1 MPSPTLT
8 AAHLRAERLPAADKA
23 ASASITLSR
32 PRGYFDA
39 QRDRMVFDGLSTLPG
54 VPAKG
59 AGVATSKLLL
69 KSTAGQAAARS
80 VQAEFNGEK
89 LTGLAWPTAENH
101 VVVLELTY

>member
-1 MPSPTLT
+1 M
-8 AAHLRAERLPAADKA
+8 HLRAERVPEAEKTAA
-23 ASASITLSR
+23 ASITLAR
-32 PRGYFDA
+32 PRGYLDA
-39 QRDRMVFDGLSTLPG
+39 QRDRMGFDGSAALPG

-69 KSTAGQAAARS
+69 KSTAGQAALRS
-80 VQAEFNGEK
+80 VSAEFNGEK